1 MKKIFII
8 ILLTLTLTGCTNIN
22 NLSYTEIANNFSYVG
37 SKPNEYRTGYKYY
50 IPRGMQVED
59 ASLFNE
65 ILSDGQYLYYLYVD
79 AVSYQ
84 KKVEFNYEKNSN
96 SEFSASIKND
106 DKYGYIEVNLYEN
119 DKYLVEI
126 MYNYA
131 KIEVIVDEADINEVM
146 LSAISILKSIVYNN
160 SVIANL
166 LEDNVLNFAEEEF
179 DMFNNSS
186 EDDNFIDIGSEDYQ
200 PIEEEIPDADLLN

>member
-22 NLSYTEIANNFSYVG
+22 DLSYTEIANNFSYTG

-50 IPRGMQVED
+50 LPRGMQVEE

-84 KKVEFNYEKNSN
+84 KKVTFNYEKNSN

-106 DKYGYIEVNLYEN
+106 DKYGYIEINLYEN

-131 KIEVIVDEADINEVM
+131 KIEVIVDKQDIKLSM
-146 LSAISILKSIVYNN
+146 ISAISILRSIEYNN
-160 SVIANL
+160 NIIANL
-166 LEDNVLNFAEEEF
+166 LEDDVLNYAEEEM
-179 DMFNNSS
+179 DIFNTNGKDN
-186 EDDNFIDIGSEDYQ
+186 ETILIDPDDYN
-200 PIEEEIPDADLLN
+200 PVEETVPDTDLIN

>member
-22 NLSYTEIANNFSYVG
+22 DLSYTEIANNFSYVG

-119 DKYLVEI
+119 NKYLVEI

-131 KIEVIVDEADINEVM
+131 KIEVIVDKKDINKVM
-146 LSAISILKSIVYNN
+146 LSAISILKSVEYND

-166 LEDNVLNFAEEEF
+166 LEDNVLDFAEEEL
-179 DMFNNSS
+179 DIFNTAGRDNDYIQI
-186 EDDNFIDIGSEDYQ
+186 DDGSYQ
-200 PIEEEIPDADLLN
+200 PVEDEIPDTDLIN

>member
-22 NLSYTEIANNFSYVG
+22 DLSYTEIANNFSYVG

-50 IPRGMQVED
+50 IPRGMQVEE

-84 KKVEFNYEKNSN
+84 KNVEFNYEKNSN
-96 SEFSASIKND
+96 SEFSAGIKND

-131 KIEVIVDEADINEVM
+131 KIEVIVDKKDIKLSM
-146 LSAISILKSIVYNN
+146 ISAISILRSIEYNDN
-160 SVIANL
+160 IIANL
-166 LEDNVLNFAEEEF
+166 LEDDVLNYAEEEM
-179 DMFNNSS
+179 DIFNTNGNDN
-186 EDDNFIDIGSEDYQ
+186 ETVLIDPDDYK
-200 PIEEEIPDADLLN
+200 PVEEIVPDTDLIN

>member
-22 NLSYTEIANNFSYVG
+22 DLSYTEIANNFSYVG

-50 IPRGMQVED
+50 IPRGMQVEE

-65 ILSDGQYLYYLYVD
+65 ILSDVQYLYYLYVD

-84 KKVEFNYEKNSN
+84 KNVEFNYEKNSN

-131 KIEVIVDEADINEVM
+131 KIEVIVDKKDIKLSM
-146 LSAISILKSIVYNN
+146 ISAISILRSIEYNDN
-160 SVIANL
+160 IIANL
-166 LEDNVLNFAEEEF
+166 LEDDVLNYAEEEM
-179 DMFNNSS
+179 DIFNTNGNDN
-186 EDDNFIDIGSEDYQ
+186 ETVLIDPDDYK
-200 PIEEEIPDADLLN
+200 PVEEIVPDTDLIN